1 MLLVLETEGLKMMF
15 KICCGRDEGEEHHSS
30 RHVSPSM
37 TGALE
42 TERSIFHRSE
52 TKLDVQRARH
62 D

>member
-15 KICCGRDEGEEHHSS
+15 KICCGRDEGEEHYSS

-42 TERSIFHRSE
+42 TERSIFHRSAE
-52 TKLDVQRARH
+52 GQA
-62 D
+62 